1 MGVKLLSLLLLWDLA
16 FFIQDVASLCS
27 VTCTTDMKTSL
38 NCSCSG
44 SAPAIPLMLEAKC
57 RDREITAN
65 GSCEI
70 TPSQSWCIMHP
81 EKFDWVNTI
90 GTNCSAG
97 VNQEAS
103 PVKTDVSESS
113 SWVLTEMVKPME
125 PFGVQVSS
133 DDSTFN
139 ITWDMNNDL
148 EEPLNYRVRI
158 RESKDLSKDPVHSL
172 LVNKNHVLIHHAVLQ
187 PHTNY
192 TVDVQ
197 AILSPE
203 AIFMGPWSEWSPS
216 AEWQTKGPTGTLHM
230 KSSIFLYMYNNFLP
244 DKFFEPLYR
253 NYEGN
258 FKNWVGPGFSEY
270 DVLYAVSMKQPDIL
284 PWKTDKQ
291 SFAEDDEVTPD
302 RCSCRSF
309 QPHSASL
316 LHYHDESSE
325 RRAGHS
331 SGHISISTVTLS
343 GEEEFEVENA
353 SESSINTLQSYQDG
367 ESFSLYAGDNSEC
380 VGCGL
385 GEPQASRMC
394 GQGGVSAQDRNQ
406 RSSDLPVLNLDF
418 QPRAII
424 IEPERVSLDSFVSNG
439 QSEDGYPCVDLDT
452 IDSGFGEPDCSS
464 PVATECNTAER
475 IDSDLFHEE
484 RNSNSNYVKQWMICS
499 TLQEDPSTSANTL
512 PKT

>member
-1 MGVKLLSLLLLWDLA
+1 MTLRARRRLSIVPLNTLRGA
-16 FFIQDVASLCS
+16 FNTLVSASNHIFLCAAVASLCS

-230 KSSIFLYMYNNFLP
+230 KSSIFLYMFWLKKFQLVPFIPRP

-291 SFAEDDEVTPD
+291 SF
-302 RCSCRSF
+302 
-309 QPHSASL
+309 
-316 LHYHDESSE
+316 